1 MESIII
7 FIVYLVFIYYMGF
20 KGYQRVQSAEDLIV
34 AGWSMPLY
42 VVTGSLV
49 AALLAAPFFF
59 AAVGSGYTSGGF
71 EGTATMAGLG
81 TCMILGALVWTRP
94 LRRLKGW
101 TIADYYG
108 LRFASKKLGAY
119 TGTLMAVAFGFF
131 NAGALTVG
139 GTYVIQTIFDINF
152 VTAACIFVVLTV
164 VYSVIGGLWAVAYT
178 EIVQGCVALIGILGI
193 TGVVLFYHGD
203 LTFREDWWD
212 VGNLF
217 HKGGVEFWS
226 LYLVLALGDIPAADL
241 GQRVAGAKNPR
252 VAYLSMII
260 AGAIVVAIS
269 WIPGMLG
276 EAFKTIFPN
285 SENPEMLMIMF
296 ADGYFPPIISGIFL
310 TSLAAMGMSTLAACY
325 VASAGIWT
333 KNIYLDFI
341 NRNPDPKKLL
351 LFSRIAIVVSAVL
364 GLSLALGFQKVIDLA
379 YLAWDV
385 VFVTLFW
392 PIILAPFWGRVST
405 RAVWTSVTSGLLFY
419 TVTSFTGVPGPAVTS
434 EGFLALLVELW
445 HLPVFSG
452 VVVSGLTIV
461 VASLVYPASPRVRE
475 IHEQEKTPTADE
487 VAGQSHGRN
496 DPRQIS

>member
-1 MESIII
+1 MEGIII
-7 FIVYLVFIYYMGF
+7 FLIYLIFIYYMGY
-20 KGYQRVQSAEDLIV
+20 KGYQRVQTAEDLIV

-81 TCMILGALVWTRP
+81 TCMILGALIWTRP
-94 LRRLKGW
+94 LRRLRGW

-119 TGTLMAVAFGFF
+119 TGSVMAVAFGFF

-139 GTYVIQTIFDINF
+139 GTYVIQTIFAIDFIP
-152 VTAACIFVVLTV
+152 AACLFVLLTV
-164 VYSVIGGLWAVAYT
+164 VYSAIGGLWAVAYT
-178 EIVQGCVALIGILGI
+178 EIVQGVVALIGILGI
-193 TGVVLFYHGD
+193 AGVVLFTHGD
-203 LTFREDWWD
+203 LTFQPDWWN

-217 HKGGVEFWS
+217 EKGGVEFWA

-241 GQRVAGAKNPR
+241 GQRVAGAKSPR

-260 AGAIVVAIS
+260 AGVIVISIS

-285 SENPEMLMIMF
+285 SDNPEMLMIMF
-296 ADGYFPPIISGIFL
+296 ADGYFPPIISAIFL

-333 KNIYLDFI
+333 KNIYLDLI
-341 NRNPDPKKLL
+341 NDQPDPKKLL
-351 LFSRIAIVVSAVL
+351 LFSRIAICVSAAL
-364 GLSLALGFQKVIDLA
+364 GLLLALGFQKVIDLA

-392 PIILAPFWGRVST
+392 PIVLAPFWGRVST
-405 RAVWTSVTSGLLFY
+405 KAVWASVTLGLLSY
-419 TVTSFTGVPGPAVTS
+419 AVTTFTGVPGPEVVST
-434 EGFLALLVELW
+434 GFLGLLVELW
-445 HLPVFSG
+445 HLPVFFG
-452 VVVSGLTIV
+452 VVISGLTIV
-461 VASLVYPASPRVRE
+461 ITSLISPATPEVRNM
-475 IHEQEKTPTADE
+475 HEREKIPTADE
-487 VAGQSHGRN
+487 
-496 DPRQIS
+496 